1 MTSRIKL
8 WLVNTLGLFFLAYGV
23 FAVDYAI
30 YRDEPS
36 WAFWICYVGMVLI
49 GIGLLI
55 RNSKLV
61 ISQLYLLTVP
71 LIIWLADFMSKIV
84 TGEHWLGV
92 TDYFFK
98 ELLLPARIISL
109 EHFIVLPLGY
119 FGFWL
124 LGGERKGAWVI
135 SLVEL
140 TIIYLIVRFIT
151 DPIQNVNCVFES
163 CFPYVVTDSFYP
175 LRWFGLGFGVVLIG
189 WGVVEAVIYL
199 SKKIFYNKKR
209 FGNN

>member
-1 MTSRIKL
+1 MTTRIKSL
-8 WLVNTLGLFFLAYGV
+8 LLNALGLFFLAYGV

-30 YRDEPS
+30 YRDQPS

-49 GIGLLI
+49 GIGLLV

-61 ISQLYLLTVP
+61 VSQLYLLTFP
-71 LIIWLADFMSKIV
+71 LIIWLTDFTSKVV

-98 ELLLPARIISL
+98 ELLLPARLISL

-124 LGGERKGAWVI
+124 LGGERKGAWLL
-135 SLVEL
+135 SLVEV
-140 TIIYLIVRFIT
+140 TIIYLIIRTMT
-151 DPIQNVNCVFES
+151 DPLQNVNCVFES
-163 CFPYVVTDSFYP
+163 CLPYVPTDSFYP
-175 LRWFGLGFGVVLIG
+175 LRWFGVALATILASLAA
-189 WGVVEAVIYL
+189 VELSIYL
-199 SKKIFYNKKR
+199 FKKITYNKK
-209 FGNN
+209 GLEN